1 MLILWGLRP
10 QTAAAGCHVTNPWVR
25 FGLGGQYLGELVY
38 PEFRRTF
45 KTRALILA
53 TAQCAFCEPNPA
65 HRLKTLSRLGGAES
79 RDFGIGF

>member
-1 MLILWGLRP
+1 MLFLWGLRP
-10 QTAAAGCHVTNPWVR
+10 HAAAAGCHVTNSWVR

-53 TAQCAFCEPNPA
+53 TAQCAFCEPKPA
-65 HRLKTLSRLGGAES
+65 HRHKTLSRLGRAES